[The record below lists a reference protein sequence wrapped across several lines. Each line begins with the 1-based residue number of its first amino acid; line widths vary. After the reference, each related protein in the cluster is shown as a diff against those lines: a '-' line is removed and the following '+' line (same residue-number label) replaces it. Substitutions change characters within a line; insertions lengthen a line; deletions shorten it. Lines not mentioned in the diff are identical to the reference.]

1 MKELEEQN
9 MKTFTTIREDGKPG
23 PDIKAETISLAE
35 DKLKELN
42 SKVRYRIVGEKIKFY
57 DEKDC

>member
-1 MKELEEQN
+1 